1 MQTAKWLWK
10 FMKHIGIVRW
20 YEVLRITYIA
30 STIKRHPGMSR
41 LEGQG
46 YDGTESSKGSPQALA
61 VILVK
66 SSHFSTW
73 DDEVSLVS
81 FFLGGGSATN
91 HSHSLEISWDDSFLI
106 CCYFCYGRNIGDTEI
121 PYYHIHPSKGKL
133 TWEYADIPRTWLLVM
148 FVSCLWII
156 SPWNSPSCEPRPWWC
171 WPLSQ
176 ALA

>member
-10 FMKHIGIVRW
+10 FMKHIGIVRR

-41 LEGQG
+41 LEGSG
-46 YDGTESSKGSPQALA
+46 VWWDRKFKRIAPSPCGDTGQVLTLFRLRRWSLTR
-61 VILVK
+61 IL
-66 SSHFSTW
+66 
-73 DDEVSLVS
+73 
-81 FFLGGGSATN
+81 FLGGGSATN

-106 CCYFCYGRNIGDTEI
+106 FCHFSYGRNIGDTEI

-133 TWEYADIPRTWLLVM
+133 TWEYADIPRNWLLVI
-148 FVSCLWII
+148 FVCCLWII
-156 SPWNSPSCEPRPWWC
+156 SPWNSPSCETRPWWC